1 MKKLLCLMIVLALAI
16 PFVFAGGS
24 SSGSQAPA
32 PAAQSARLTPEQQW
46 AKDNGLDLDE
56 SMDELYKQ
64 ALAEGGKVVVYTI
77 SSRHA
82 RIKTMFEADY
92 PGMTLTA
99 HNISSGE
106 LLEKFQREY
115 EAGIRA
121 ADIIHSK
128 EQVGEY
134 FIDFIQK
141 GALHNYSPKSVF
153 ANTNPE
159 YMFMTPFF
167 FELNLWFYNTERFTE
182 SPLTSWWQL
191 TTPEWRGKSVFQDAA
206 NNAAYTAM
214 LTTMVQHAD
223 DMAKDYKAFFGHDI
237 VLARDEPTAAH
248 AWIKRYL
255 ANSPIIA
262 ANSNE
267 VISML
272 GTRGQAN
279 PPWVGYASS
288 VRLRDKVDQN
298 MAIEYAPY
306 ILKPTNGIYAMNFLA
321 IVNGAPNPAGAK
333 LYIRYLL
340 GGDDGKGR
348 GFSVFTDIGTW
359 PARPEQPSAEG
370 NLNLPQIPLWP
381 TDLDYVY
388 NNVHSVSDYW
398 IMHR

>member
-1 MKKLLCLMIVLALAI
+1 MKRKKLTIVFILCLCILTVMV
-16 PFVFAGGS
+16 GCQKGKD
-24 SSGSQAPA
+24 SGAQAVT
-32 PAAQSARLTPEQQW
+32 AALTPEQQW

-56 SMDELYKQ
+56 SMDDLYKQ
-64 ALAEGGKVVVYTI
+64 ALEEGGQVVIYTI

-82 RIKTMFEADY
+82 RIKPMFEQDY

-121 ADIIHSK
+121 VDIIHSK

-134 FIDFIQK
+134 YIDFIQK
-141 GALHNYSPKSVF
+141 GALHNYSPASIF

-167 FELNLWFYNTERFTE
+167 FELNLWFYNTELFKE

-214 LTTMVQHAD
+214 LTTMIQNAD
-223 DMAKDYKAFFGHDI
+223 DMARDYKNFFGTDI
-237 VLARDEPTAAH
+237 VLAPDEPTAAH

-262 ANSNE
+262 GNSNE
-267 VISML
+267 VITML
-272 GTRGQAN
+272 GTPGQPN
-279 PPWVGYASS
+279 PPWVGYSSS
-288 VRLRDKVDQN
+288 VRLRDKVDLG
-298 MAIEYAPY
+298 MAIEYDPY

-321 IVNGAPNPAGAK
+321 IVNEAPNPAGAK

-370 NLNLPQIPLWP
+370 NLDLPKIPLWP

-388 NNVHSVSDYW
+388 DNVLDARDYW
-398 IMHR
+398 IMQR

>member
-1 MKKLLCLMIVLALAI
+1 MKKLFCLVIVLALII
-16 PFVFAGGS
+16 PFVFA
-24 SSGSQAPA
+24 SGKSQAPG
-32 PAAQSARLTPEQQW
+32 AANSAALTPEQKW

-56 SMDELYKQ
+56 SMEDLHKQ
-64 ALAEGGKVVVYTI
+64 ALAEGGKVVIYTI

-82 RIKTMFEADY
+82 RIKTMFEADF

-115 EAGIRA
+115 DAGIRA

-128 EQVGEY
+128 EQIGEY
-134 FIDFIQK
+134 YIDFVKK
-141 GALHNYSPKSVF
+141 GALHNYSPKSIF

-167 FELNLWFYNTERFTE
+167 FELNLWFYNTEKFKE

-191 TTPEWRGKSVFQDAA
+191 TTPEWRGKSITLDGAS
-206 NNAAYTAM
+206 NTAYTAM
-214 LTTMVQHAD
+214 LTTMIQHAD
-223 DMAKDYKAFFGHDI
+223 DMAKDYRNFFGKDI
-237 VLARDEPTAAH
+237 VLAPDEPTAGH

-279 PPWVGYASS
+279 PPWVGFASS

-298 MAIEYAPY
+298 MAIDYAPY

-321 IVNGAPNPAGAK
+321 IVNGAANPAGAK

-370 NLNLPQIPLWP
+370 NLELPKIPLWP

-388 NNVHSVSDYW
+388 NNVLDARDYW

>member
-1 MKKLLCLMIVLALAI
+1 MKKLLCLIIVLALII
-16 PFVFAGGS
+16 PSVFAGGK
-24 SSGSQAPA
+24 SQAPG
-32 PAAQSARLTPEQQW
+32 AAAKSAALTPEQQW
-46 AKDNGLDLDE
+46 AKDHGLDLDE
-56 SMDELYKQ
+56 SMDDLYKQ
-64 ALAEGGKVVVYTI
+64 AIAEGGKVVVYTI

-82 RIKTMFEADY
+82 RIKTMFEEDY

-121 ADIIHSK
+121 VDIIHSK

-134 FIDFIQK
+134 YIDFIQK

-167 FELNLWFYNTERFTE
+167 FELNLWFYNTEKFKE

-191 TTPEWRGKSVFQDAA
+191 TTPEWRGKSVFQDASS
-206 NNAAYTAM
+206 NAAYTAM

-223 DMAKDYKAFFGHDI
+223 DMAKDYKNFFGKDI
-237 VLARDEPTAAH
+237 VLERDEPTAAH

-272 GTRGQAN
+272 GTPGQAN
-279 PPWVGYASS
+279 PPWVGYSSS
-288 VRLRDKVDQN
+288 VRLRDKVDQK
-298 MAIEYAPY
+298 MAIEYDPY

-321 IVNGAPNPAGAK
+321 IVNEAPNPAGAK

-359 PARPEQPSAEG
+359 PARPEQPSAKG
-370 NLNLPQIPLWP
+370 NLELPKIPLWP

-388 NNVHSVSDYW
+388 NHVLEVSDYW
-398 IMHR
+398 IMHRK